1 MSYEYPFDDDRE
13 VTVGDLR
20 ILQHTLLIMAS
31 LLIGAAVA
39 CMSLS
44 LGIILDTLGEPLSG
58 LYWIAAGVLLMG
70 AIWVNVTD
78 GLVRRFVGF
87 FMEFKSPPLED
98 AKFGRENDTIRGD
111 D

>member
-1 MSYEYPFDDDRE
+1 MSYEYPFDDDGE

-20 ILQHTLLIMAS
+20 MLQQS
-31 LLIGAAVA
+31 LLYMLLAAVA

-70 AIWVNVTD
+70 AIWVNVQTAWFED
-78 GLVRRFVGF
+78 SWVFLHGIQEPAVG
-87 FMEFKSPPLED
+87 D